1 MEENKIGNLILR
13 QAGIDKTFLIDPR
26 TDERISFS
34 KIEEE
39 TGTLAE
45 KLRKL
50 GLRKGQRAAVALQ
63 NGADAIV
70 AYLGI
75 MRAGGAAVPVNL
87 GWKEQEFSYIL
98 DDSKA
103 SYLITNETVLQ
114 NANVSMGKRPSE
126 DWKSEKI
133 FTLRENENSA
143 VPKELALLLYTSGT
157 TGKPKGVML
166 TADNLLAETSY
177 IREGHQLTSDDTAM
191 QILPLFHINGF
202 VIGFLTPYTTGETL
216 ILPPKFSVSHFWQWI
231 EKYQVRWVSAVPTII
246 SMILSRTPKEY
257 KGARCMRFLRSAS
270 APLPDA
276 VLKEFQDRF
285 QIPIIESFGISE
297 GGSQISTNPVNGPRK
312 VGSAGIAVG
321 NILQAVD
328 DKGNVL
334 PPGEIG
340 EIRVKGDNVF
350 QGYFR
355 KSEETKESLR
365 NGWFYT
371 GDLGYFDTD
380 GYIFLKGRKKE
391 LINRAGE
398 KFSPREI
405 DEILYQIPGVELA
418 AAVGV
423 PDKLYNEEV
432 VAYIKPR
439 EGAVL
444 TEEDVQNACKGKI
457 ADFKIPKKVFFTDD
471 FPKGPSGKIQRLK
484 FVERFLK
491 WQKETGEQLHE

>member
-1 MEENKIGNLILR
+1 
-13 QAGIDKTFLIDPR
+13 
-26 TDERISFS
+26 
-34 KIEEE
+34 
-39 TGTLAE
+39 
-45 KLRKL
+45 
-50 GLRKGQRAAVALQ
+50 
-63 NGADAIV
+63 
-70 AYLGI
+70 
-75 MRAGGAAVPVNL
+75 
-87 GWKEQEFSYIL
+87 
-98 DDSKA
+98 
-103 SYLITNETVLQ
+103 
-114 NANVSMGKRPSE
+114 
-126 DWKSEKI
+126 
-133 FTLRENENSA
+133 
-143 VPKELALLLYTSGT
+143 
-157 TGKPKGVML
+157 
-166 TADNLLAETSY
+166 
-177 IREGHQLTSDDTAM
+177 
-191 QILPLFHINGF
+191 
-202 VIGFLTPYTTGETL
+202 
-216 ILPPKFSVSHFWQWI
+216 
-231 EKYQVRWVSAVPTII
+231 
-246 SMILSRTPKEY
+246 
-257 KGARCMRFLRSAS
+257 MRFLRSAS